1 MLEDSEELWRTGKD
15 QPVEVNQRALIDK
28 VLARYSGEFT
38 LFRELLQN
46 SDDAQ
51 SHTVEIHF
59 ETAAYLDRRKRREET
74 LSVSALPDLKSTPVT
89 QWTFRNNGEVFTEKD
104 WMRLPKIAEGN
115 PRPEKIGAFG
125 VGFYSLFS
133 VTESPFVSSGGHGM
147 QFYWKDNDQLYVRR
161 GNLPKR
167 ETPSPWT
174 TFELPLR
181 EASPIPPPLEFMR
194 FLASSITFMVN
205 LRELGVFFDEHCIG
219 CIKKF
224 PGTIQPVAVP
234 GELKR
239 SSPLNIMNVIELQ
252 YHRESDLCLCHVG
265 ANECTGS
272 AITIEVEV
280 LPAVDTTGAEKLL
293 SQGGSESQDEIC
305 SSPSSQQSQLGT
317 LTPPQQ
323 HGDPTRRLHRT
334 KADLTVFTAEVKVE
348 LDQKLSMELLRSTK
362 KRSPTRLKYCLIYTG
377 KEEYDRSVADQ
388 HDPTS
393 MCGSVFQGLRAD
405 LNGLVDLISIM
416 SIMTDLF
423 LGHATGQTTG
433 IGGHMASY
441 FIPTVERESIDLVDR
456 NIASERSLSNDLET
470 CLYIIGLAWNEE
482 LLYVGGFLSRTLYD
496 LELSK
501 IRDAWEGA
509 AGSSGT
515 PEFLPSAELQ
525 ETLRQRFLH
534 VLKFFT
540 FHISTP
546 LSKVARL
553 LEVAFYGCS
562 TVPLRLLSSTG
573 VRSAPEIK
581 ECNLAVAMFLKYLP
595 MLPHYVIQECPRA
608 VEALLAQ
615 HKISPITLS
624 DILQD
629 LRTHVLTQEELIACL
644 RWWMSRKNVSP
655 QDTTRLL
662 SAITIHSANGSPL
675 QLSSVEY
682 FVGSKSLKACIPLDG
697 PLPTSLMSHD
707 ITTRFTPTALMSFGW
722 QEFTTVDWLRHI
734 SQTEIMSANPDHD
747 FTRSVQWA
755 EHILGILS
763 GVWSPL
769 SDKLHRLAKSVFK
782 GKSCIPTSHGL
793 CSPDESFLSSPN
805 ITLFQDLDL
814 PIVHFTAGLEIQG
827 EMEGFLLSIGV
838 RKHVPPQLLL
848 DKMVE
853 TGNWSIPDL
862 VGYLVQVQDTL
873 TPDEF
878 SRLESFVG
886 FAEEGAQGDS
896 DRRHRYR
903 ALDVLYPPLDIFRQ
917 LRLPV
922 IDWSERWQN
931 ESDQAVLLYRLGLC
945 RYPPLEKIVML
956 SSAAPDVTVRETAF
970 KYLCDNLLSKYS
982 HYNPDN
988 FRHITFIPAESKDGA
1003 CLAKP
1008 GDVRGF
1014 SPSVSPSH
1022 VLSQVFLSNR
1032 WKALGFSVIQDSY
1045 RKAPVAELGAQQHP
1059 PPSTLIQLLETTPPT
1074 NRETARQWFECLCE
1088 CISNFSQLELARLS
1102 ELPIVPTRSST
1113 GWQQMAPAQCYLN
1126 EGTRDDF
1133 HTKLFVFVD
1142 FGSTANRFLRACGS
1156 KSEPSV
1162 KDVAESLV
1170 EDPKRFYDL
1179 AGGHEDFLAE
1189 LRDLASQ
1196 SRRIPN
1202 ITLSKMMSRPILLG
1216 IRRKRALDGV
1226 EYEYERALRKPEEIV
1241 IADDMNSYQ
1250 VFTDTIFVAPQDVP
1264 GLEDFYLSLGC
1275 RRLSTVVEETYNAS
1289 NEIRDPKTSTEVR
1302 TLIFERL
1309 PLFLRGYAHTEF
1321 KVPVSLLRDE
1331 NFKVKICERLLVS
1344 NTLTIGDDRMPRS
1357 QNVWAATNRDE
1368 EGRIE
1373 LWLNNAELDMHEIAA
1388 SLCRLLFGTA
1398 RVNDTLL
1405 LATILST
1412 PLEILKR
1419 RGYDVGKISK
1429 QHGQQPEDS
1438 DLAEEAT
1445 DSHHVPPVVTTTP
1458 PPNDVPDQPE
1468 VMVGPGIA
1476 AASAKPS
1483 TNRRTPGASEVPS
1496 GNTPSPAP
1504 LHRSVERASNA
1515 PNNARSPIPNLIHRL
1530 ILRGRASETIPSA
1543 TSPRY
1548 PRTPRQVIPQSY
1560 IRANVN
1566 KAMNVCKPAG
1576 GKLLHHHNKVE
1587 DVRDFPNTGYC
1598 DVSGQVEQMK
1608 LRGELLA
1615 YCHVPDADT
1624 FMNAMH
1630 DVLTRF
1636 VDVLT
1641 PVAELYD
1648 LPLTLL
1654 HVFYDVAGGPIA
1666 FNRDRSIFLN
1676 LRYFEAW
1683 HDQDVQNGG
1692 PEQAQI
1698 SWYVLFSHLLLSSS
1712 IDKRV
1717 KSRFFTLAHE
1727 LAHNLIKEHN
1737 SEHVFWFAAICE
1749 AHVWKALARTSI

>member
-15 QPVEVNQRALIDK
+15 EPVEVNQRALIDK

-59 ETAAYLDRRKRREET
+59 ETAAYLDQRKRREEN
-74 LSVSALPDLKSTPVT
+74 LGVSALPDLKSTPVT
-89 QWTFRNNGEVFTEKD
+89 QWTFKNNGEVFTEKD

-133 VTESPFVSSGGHGM
+133 VTECPFVSSGGHGM

-224 PGTIQPVAVP
+224 PGTIQPVPVP

-252 YHRESDLCLCHVG
+252 YHP
-265 ANECTGS
+265 
-272 AITIEVEV
+272 ITIEVEV
-280 LPAVDTTGAEKLL
+280 LPAVDATGAEKLL
-293 SQGGSESQDEIC
+293 SQGSSESQNEN
-305 SSPSSQQSQLGT
+305 SSFPSTQQSQLGT

-323 HGDPTRRLHRT
+323 HGGPTRRLHRT

-362 KRSPTRLKYCLIYTG
+362 KQSPTRLKYSLIYTG
-377 KEEYDRSVADQ
+377 KEEYDRSVAYQ
-388 HDPTS
+388 HDPTG
-393 MCGSVFQGLRAD
+393 MCGSVFEGLRAD
-405 LNGLVDLISIM
+405 LNGAMHSRIFI
-416 SIMTDLF
+416 
-423 LGHATGQTTG
+423 GHATGQTTG

-441 FIPTVERESIDLVDR
+441 FIPTVERESIDLVDK
-456 NIASERSLSNDLET
+456 NIASERFLSNDLET

-509 AGSSGT
+509 AGSSST

-540 FHISTP
+540 FHHSTP

-562 TVPLRLLSSTG
+562 TVPLSLLSSTG
-573 VRSAPEIK
+573 VRLAPEIK

-629 LRTHVLTQEELIACL
+629 LRTHVLTQEELVACL
-644 RWWMSRKNVSP
+644 RWWMNQKNVSP

-682 FVGSKSLKACIPLDG
+682 FVGPKSLKACIPLDG

-707 ITTRFTPTALMSFGW
+707 ITTGFTPTALMRFGW

-734 SQTEIMSANPDHD
+734 SQAEIMSANPGHD
-747 FTRSVQWA
+747 FTQSVQWA
-755 EHILGILS
+755 ERILGVLS
-763 GVWSPL
+763 GVWSSL
-769 SDKLHRLAKSVFK
+769 SDKLHRLAKSIFK

-793 CSPDESFLSSPN
+793 CSPDESFLSSTN

-814 PIVHFTAGLEIQG
+814 PIVHFTGGLEIQG

-862 VGYLVQVQDTL
+862 IDYLVQVQDTL
-873 TPDEF
+873 TPDEL

-896 DRRHRYR
+896 DMRPRYR

-931 ESDQAVLLYRLGLC
+931 ESDQAALLYRLGLC

-956 SSAAPDVTVRETAF
+956 SSAVQDVTVRETAF

-1008 GDVRGF
+1008 GD
-1014 SPSVSPSH
+1014 
-1022 VLSQVFLSNR
+1022 VFLSNR

-1170 EDPKRFYDL
+1170 EDPKRFYEL

-1196 SRRIPN
+1196 NRRIPN

-1216 IRRKRALDGV
+1216 IRQKRALDGV

-1241 IADDMNSYQ
+1241 IADDLNSYQ
-1250 VFTDTIFVAPQDVP
+1250 VFANTIFVAPQDVP
-1264 GLEDFYLSLGC
+1264 GLEDFYMSLGC

-1309 PLFLRGYAHTEF
+1309 PLFLRYAHAEF

-1344 NTLTIGDDRMPRS
+1344 KMLTIGDDRMPRS
-1357 QNVWAATNRDE
+1357 QNVWAATKRDE

-1419 RGYDVGKISK
+1419 RGYDVGKIFK

-1438 DLAEEAT
+1438 DLGEEAT
-1445 DSHHVPPVVTTTP
+1445 DSQHVPPVVTTTT
-1458 PPNDVPDQPE
+1458 PPNDAPEQPE
-1468 VMVGPGIA
+1468 VMVGPSIA
-1476 AASAKPS
+1476 PASVKPS
-1483 TNRRTPGASEVPS
+1483 TNRRTPGASEAPS
-1496 GNTPSPAP
+1496 VNTPSPAL
-1504 LHRSVERASNA
+1504 LHHSVERVPNA
-1515 PNNARSPIPNLIHRL
+1515 PNNARGPIPNLIHRL
-1530 ILRGRASETIPSA
+1530 ILRRQASEAILSA
-1543 TSPRY
+1543 TSPQY
-1548 PRTPRQVIPQSY
+1548 SRTPRQVIPQSY

-1576 GKLLHHHNKVE
+1576 GKLLHHRNKVD

-1608 LRGELLA
+1608 LRGKIGQVKVFTTED
-1615 YCHVPDADT
+1615 VPDADT

-1648 LPLTLL
+1648 LPLSLL

-1666 FNRDRSIFLN
+1666 FNRDRRIFLN

-1683 HDQDVQNGG
+1683 HDQDVQNSG

-1698 SWYVLFSHLLLSSS
+1698 SW
-1712 IDKRV
+1712 
-1717 KSRFFTLAHE
+1717 FFTLAHE

-1749 AHVWKALARTSI
+1749 AHVRKALARTSV

>member
-1 MLEDSEELWRTGKD
+1 MLEDSEELCWHATLGSS
-15 QPVEVNQRALIDK
+15 PVRARQGTSRSTRLLTVSCIPS
-28 VLARYSGEFT
+28 V
-38 LFRELLQN
+38 FRELLQN

-59 ETAAYLDRRKRREET
+59 ETAAYLDRRKRREEN
-74 LSVSALPDLKSTPVT
+74 LSVT
-89 QWTFRNNGEVFTEKD
+89 QWTFKNNGEVFTEKD

-133 VTESPFVSSGGHGM
+133 VTECPFVSSGGHGM
-147 QFYWKDNDQLYVRR
+147 RFYWKDNDQLYVRR

-224 PGTIQPVAVP
+224 PGTIQPVAIP

-239 SSPLNIMNVIELQ
+239 SSPLNMMNVIELQ
-252 YHRESDLCLCHVG
+252 YHL
-265 ANECTGS
+265 
-272 AITIEVEV
+272 
-280 LPAVDTTGAEKLL
+280 
-293 SQGGSESQDEIC
+293 
-305 SSPSSQQSQLGT
+305 
-317 LTPPQQ
+317 
-323 HGDPTRRLHRT
+323 
-334 KADLTVFTAEVKVE
+334 E

-362 KRSPTRLKYCLIYTG
+362 KHYSLIYTG
-377 KEEYDRSVADQ
+377 KEEYDRS
-388 HDPTS
+388 
-393 MCGSVFQGLRAD
+393 FEGLRAD
-405 LNGLVDLISIM
+405 LNG
-416 SIMTDLF
+416 

-456 NIASERSLSNDLET
+456 NIAT
-470 CLYIIGLAWNEE
+470 WNEE
-482 LLYVGGFLSRTLYD
+482 LVVCWRFFVSHPVR
-496 LELSK
+496 
-501 IRDAWEGA
+501 
-509 AGSSGT
+509 SGT
-515 PEFLPSAELQ
+515 LQ
-525 ETLRQRFLH
+525 DSRCMGRSSWVQVAGTLRQRFLH

-540 FHISTP
+540 FHHSTP

-562 TVPLRLLSSTG
+562 TVPLSLLSSTG
-573 VRSAPEIK
+573 VRLAPEIK

-608 VEALLAQ
+608 VEALLAR

-629 LRTHVLTQEELIACL
+629 LRTHVLTQEELVACL
-644 RWWMSRKNVSP
+644 RWWMSQKNVSP

-682 FVGSKSLKACIPLDG
+682 FVESEVSQSMYPLG
-697 PLPTSLMSHD
+697 WPTSY
-707 ITTRFTPTALMSFGW
+707 IPY
-722 QEFTTVDWLRHI
+722 
-734 SQTEIMSANPDHD
+734 DHD

-755 EHILGILS
+755 ERVLGVLS
-763 GVWSPL
+763 GVWSSL
-769 SDKLHRLAKSVFK
+769 SDKLRP
-782 GKSCIPTSHGL
+782 CIPTSHGL
-793 CSPDESFLSSPN
+793 CSPDESFLSSTN

-814 PIVHFTAGLEIQG
+814 PIVHFTGGLEIQG

-848 DKMVE
+848 D
-853 TGNWSIPDL
+853 NL
-862 VGYLVQVQDTL
+862 VQDTL
-873 TPDEF
+873 TLDEL

-886 FAEEGAQGDS
+886 FAEEGAQGDN
-896 DRRHRYR
+896 DMRPRYR

-931 ESDQAVLLYRLGLC
+931 ESDQ
-945 RYPPLEKIVML
+945 
-956 SSAAPDVTVRETAF
+956 DVTVRETAF

-988 FRHITFIPAESKDGA
+988 FRHIMFIPAESKDGA

-1008 GDVRGF
+1008 GD
-1014 SPSVSPSH
+1014 
-1022 VLSQVFLSNR
+1022 VFLSNR

-1162 KDVAESLV
+1162 KDVAESLI
-1170 EDPKRFYDL
+1170 EDPKRFYEL

-1196 SRRIPN
+1196 NRRIPN

-1216 IRRKRALDGV
+1216 IRRKRALDG
-1226 EYEYERALRKPEEIV
+1226 P
-1241 IADDMNSYQ
+1241 DDLNSYQ
-1250 VFTDTIFVAPQDVP
+1250 VFANTIFVAPQDVP
-1264 GLEDFYLSLGC
+1264 GLEDFYMSLGC

-1309 PLFLRGYAHTEF
+1309 PLFLRYAHTEF

-1331 NFKVKICERLLVS
+1331 NFKVKICERLAC
-1344 NTLTIGDDRMPRS
+1344 
-1357 QNVWAATNRDE
+1357 NVWAATNRDE

-1438 DLAEEAT
+1438 DLGEEAI
-1445 DSHHVPPVVTTTP
+1445 DSQHVPPVVTTTT
-1458 PPNDVPDQPE
+1458 PPNDAPEKPE
-1468 VMVGPGIA
+1468 VMVGPSIA
-1476 AASAKPS
+1476 AASVKPS
-1483 TNRRTPGASEVPS
+1483 TNRRAPGASEAPS

-1504 LHRSVERASNA
+1504 LYHSVERVPNA
-1515 PNNARSPIPNLIHRL
+1515 PNNARGPIPNLIHRL
-1530 ILRGRASETIPSA
+1530 ILRRRASEAIP
-1543 TSPRY
+1543 
-1548 PRTPRQVIPQSY
+1548 
-1560 IRANVN
+1560 RANVN

-1576 GKLLHHHNKVE
+1576 GKLLHHRNKVD

-1608 LRGELLA
+1608 LRGKIGQVKVFTTED
-1615 YCHVPDADT
+1615 VPDADT
-1624 FMNAMH
+1624 FMNTMH

-1666 FNRDRSIFLN
+1666 FNRDRRIFLN

-1683 HDQDVQNGG
+1683 HDQDVQNSG

-1698 SWYVLFSHLLLSSS
+1698 SW
-1712 IDKRV
+1712 
-1717 KSRFFTLAHE
+1717 FFTLAHE

-1749 AHVWKALARTSI
+1749 AHVRKALARTSV